1 MSVLLGT
8 SDEAGRWPIGRR
20 PGGTRPGGWG
30 RPGGQMPLWALTG
43 LLPPARCGARCH
55 SSGRHWGCVTG
66 RRAGRLHTQTPQPQ
80 VRCLL
85 RLRPH
90 PGGETGAF
98 ALILP
103 ARELR
108 LRAVGDSP
116 RSPCRSGYRGP
127 SPSSDP
133 RAGPPTMA
141 SGTKDEVLWLFAGSE
156 KSSHHTTQRCP
167 YP

>member
-1 MSVLLGT
+1 MA
-8 SDEAGRWPIGRR
+8 DRPQAGWDAAWWVGPA
-20 PGGTRPGGWG
+20 WWADAA
-30 RPGGQMPLWALTG
+30 LALTG